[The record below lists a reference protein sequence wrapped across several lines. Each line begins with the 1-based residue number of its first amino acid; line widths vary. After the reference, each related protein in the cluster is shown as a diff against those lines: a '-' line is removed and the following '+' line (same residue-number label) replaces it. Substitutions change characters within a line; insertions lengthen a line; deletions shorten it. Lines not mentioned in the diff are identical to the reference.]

1 MLFFQIYSSD
11 HQIPQI
17 STDFGRGP
25 VKLIL
30 FEQSRVST
38 KFVKNS
44 GGEQFPF
51 GVFVVLPDDHV
62 LEFMMVTHK
71 RGTAAPGKAAKG
83 KAAKGKVAKAA
94 SQNTFTLN
102 DIPDAVLRMITEMAR
117 THFLPTVYEK
127 LHGVRKLMGD
137 SSA

>member
-62 LEFMMVTHK
+62 LEFMPVMVTHK
-71 RGTAAPGKAAKG
+71 RGSSTRQSGKRQSG
-83 KAAKGKVAKAA
+83 KRQSGK
-94 SQNTFTLN
+94 SS
-102 DIPDAVLRMITEMAR
+102 ITKYIHTER
-117 THFLPTVYEK
+117 HTRRCVTHD
-127 LHGVRKLMGD
+127 H
-137 SSA
+137 